1 MLTTTNDVHLQFAGF
16 FRNETLRPYAWL
28 VSKKLSEG
36 HICLKLDDLE
46 TDMEILPEY
55 FRSAFRAPAALAEEP
70 MVGHNPGDRKPFILY
85 NNNLYLHK
93 YFNYETRILNR
104 IQKFRESEDLV
115 LEERSLMLGRETE
128 FLSTLFPPPVAGSL
142 SAAMTDWQ
150 MVAAISAVLNN
161 FTIITGGPG
170 TGKTTTV
177 ARILALLYKT
187 DPDLKVAL
195 AAPTGKA
202 AARMAESL
210 RSASFTAAPEIAAGF
225 QKLEPLTIHRLLK
238 YVPDSAYFKHH
249 QDNPLRYDVIIVDE
263 SSMID
268 AALFAKLLDA
278 TGDNTRLI
286 LLGDKDQ
293 LASVEAG
300 SLFGDLCQSQTSLN
314 VFSRERAQLINSLIS
329 EPFRQLQEEHVGTL
343 SQNPL
348 FQHIIELKFSR
359 RFSGEEGIGKFSK
372 AVISN
377 DRITIQSF
385 IAKPDAQVTVDPEYS
400 QIRFEEFIR
409 EYEDYIREQDI
420 LSALR
425 KINTIRVLCATREG
439 NYGVFQLNRRI
450 EKYLEQK
457 RLIRLNAEFYENR
470 PVMVTSNNYTVG
482 LYNGDTG
489 IVRSDEK
496 GTVKVWFEDGDGKLK
511 SVLPGYIS
519 QAETVFAM
527 TIHKSQGSEFKKVL
541 VMLPPEQDVEI
552 LTRELLYT
560 GVTRARTFVLVQ
572 GQENVILK
580 AAERHVKRASGLGL
594 RLNLQNG

>member
-16 FRNETLRPYAWL
+16 FRSETLRPYAWL

-46 TDMEILPEY
+46 TDREVLPEY
-55 FRSAFRAPAALAEEP
+55 FKSAFRAPAALSEESL
-70 MVGHNPGDRKPFILY
+70 VGHNPEDRKPFILY

-93 YFNYETRILNR
+93 YFSYETQILNR
-104 IQKFRESEDLV
+104 IQKFRESEDLI
-115 LEERSLMLGRETE
+115 LEERSLMLGREAE
-128 FLSTLFPPPVAGSL
+128 FLSALFPPPAAGSH
-142 SAAMTDWQ
+142 SAAMADWQ

-210 RSASFTAAPEIAAGF
+210 RAASFAAAPEIAAGF

-238 YVPDSAYFKHH
+238 YVPDSAYFKHNH
-249 QDNPLRYDVIIVDE
+249 DNPLRYDVVIVDE

-300 SLFGDLCQSQTSLN
+300 SLFGDLCQSQNSLN
-314 VFSRERAQLINSLIS
+314 VFSKERAQFINSLIS
-329 EPFRQLQEEHVGTL
+329 EPFRQLQEEHADKPSRNL
-343 SQNPL
+343 L

-377 DRITIQSF
+377 DRSTIRNF
-385 IAKPDAQVTVDPEYS
+385 IAKPDAQVTLDPEYS
-400 QIRFEEFIR
+400 QIRFEEFVR
-409 EYEDYIREQDI
+409 EYEDYIQERNI

-425 KINTIRVLCATREG
+425 KMNNIRVLCATREG

-470 PVMVTSNNYTVG
+470 PVMVTSNNYAVG

-496 GTVKVWFEDGDGKLK
+496 GTVKVWFEDGEGKLK

-519 QAETVFAM
+519 QAETAFAM

-594 RLNLQNG
+594 RLNLPNG

>member
-425 KINTIRVLCATREG
+425 KMNTIRVLCATREG

-594 RLNLQNG
+594 RLNLPNG

>member
-1 MLTTTNDVHLQFAGF
+1 MTTTNDVHLQFAGF

-55 FRSAFRAPAALAEEP
+55 FSNAFRAPAALAEEP

-300 SLFGDLCQSQTSLN
+300 SLFGDLCQSQTSMN

-425 KINTIRVLCATREG
+425 KMNTIRVLCATREG

-594 RLNLQNG
+594 RLNLPNG